1 MDEAYQCVSGEQFT
15 LRILKL
21 FRLFSWE
28 TMFLDF
34 FAKEMRFKDLYV
46 QTIHSSIFNNNE
58 KLKIV

>member
-1 MDEAYQCVSGEQFT
+1 
-15 LRILKL
+15 
-21 FRLFSWE
+21 
-28 TMFLDF
+28 MFLDF